1 MSFTSLRTPSR
12 SVAIAVA
19 IISQLIA
26 GPSAFGW
33 SEMPGEVVALVRLID
48 VTGDGKPD
56 KISLGSEG
64 EVTVAIHTGGQTYET
79 VRQTL
84 PLVHVSN
91 ILSADLNRDGLTD
104 LYLVSSTNNVAL
116 VGDGAGGFFDAT
128 EDLGLADGG
137 WGVSAEQLDA
147 DDDGLPDLLLHNH
160 AGDVLFWSRPNGGY
174 DLAWKQS
181 ASGLSPSAQK
191 LAEFLASASAAG
203 SNAHDVFVLFS
214 IQTVLDAYDF
224 FYINDG
230 LDEVDTNDILDGS
243 LQGPDVSTSVG
254 DVTHV
259 GGNVG
264 LGTSTPAAQLDVAG
278 DVAINGA
285 VVINAGG
292 EWIGNPA
299 GLQGPVGPTGPA
311 GADGADGAQ
320 GPTGLTGP
328 AGAAGADGVDGAQ
341 GPMGLTGPA
350 GAAGADGVD
359 GAQGPMGLT
368 GPAGAAGADGA
379 DGAQGPVGLT
389 GPAGAA
395 GADGVDG
402 AQGPMGLTGPAGAAG
417 ADGVDGAQGPIGL
430 TGPAGAAGADGAQG
444 PMGLTGP
451 AGADGADGAQGPIG
465 LTGPAGAAGADGV
478 DGAQGPVGLTG
489 PAGAAGADGVDGAQG
504 PVGLTGPAGAA
515 GADGVDGAQGPM
527 GLTGPAGP
535 AGADGVDG
543 AQGPIGLTGP
553 AGAAGADGAQ
563 GPMGLTG
570 PAGAAGADGVDGAQG
585 PIGLTGPAGAAGAD
599 GADGAQ
605 GPTGLTGPAGADGAD
620 GAQGPVGLTGPA
632 GAAGADGVDGAQGPI
647 GLTGPAGAAGADGVD
662 GAQGPMGLTGP
673 AGADGSD
680 GPQGPI
686 GMTGPA
692 GADGLDGAQGPAGAD
707 GMDGAQG
714 PAGPAGVSF
723 VRTALVVGDGS
734 DAANGLALLS
744 ALSGITASAADPWVL
759 KLEPGIYD
767 LGGAQLVLQPFIDL
781 EGSGE
786 TVTRIKGSRNLSGVV
801 LGANDSQT
809 RLLTIEGEGLGT
821 PICFQ
826 AANTSPSLSQV
837 TLFANATGSA
847 RGLQHSGNASVDL
860 DRVTV
865 DVRGPSTVFGI
876 YGTPG
881 SGLAAELRVH
891 DSSVKVTNT
900 GGGLASGILY
910 SGTGRQVISDSRIE
924 SISSSAS
931 GVYGVRQFNVAATT
945 EISNSLILSR
955 LVGLSDNFGGTIRA
969 SNCLIDAPTE
979 LEQLGGGILSTFDCL
994 DELGQ
999 AVGDNR
1005 GWSRTGAIVS
1015 LTDVGDTVGIG
1026 TGAPTFTLEVNGTAG
1041 KPGGGSWS
1049 NSSDRR
1055 LKKNI
1060 ADMEGVLDRLLKL
1073 RGVTYEYIDPE
1084 AIRELPG
1091 TRLGMIAQ
1099 EVEEVFPDWVHTA
1112 DGYKRLTYRGFE
1124 ALTVEALRELRQEKD
1139 DEIAELQEQLDALTR
1154 RLDSLP
1160 WAGDTP

>member
-311 GADGADGAQ
+311 GPAGADGADGAQ

-350 GAAGADGVD
+350 GAAGA
-359 GAQGPMGLT
+359 
-368 GPAGAAGADGA
+368 
-379 DGAQGPVGLT
+379 
-389 GPAGAA
+389 
-395 GADGVDG
+395 
-402 AQGPMGLTGPAGAAG
+402 
-417 ADGVDGAQGPIGL
+417 
-430 TGPAGAAGADGAQG
+430 
-444 PMGLTGP
+444 
-451 AGADGADGAQGPIG
+451 
-465 LTGPAGAAGADGV
+465 
-478 DGAQGPVGLTG
+478 
-489 PAGAAGADGVDGAQG
+489 
-504 PVGLTGPAGAA
+504 
-515 GADGVDGAQGPM
+515 
-527 GLTGPAGP
+527 
-535 AGADGVDG
+535 
-543 AQGPIGLTGP
+543 
-553 AGAAGADGAQ
+553 
-563 GPMGLTG
+563 
-570 PAGAAGADGVDGAQG
+570 DGAQG

-723 VRTALVVGDGS
+723 VRTALVAGDGS